1 MTLKLKQFVLVKKLI
16 VYKKHLFLFGLLF
29 IAMMVSAQTKI
40 KGTISDE
47 FGESVI
53 GASVMVKG
61 NSQIG
66 TVTDFD
72 GKFELSVPA
81 EYKKIIVSYIGM
93 KSQELDVKSAMKIVL
108 ISDTKQLNEVVVTGM
123 QKMDKRLFT
132 GAAAKVDADKAKL
145 DGVADVSRALEGR
158 AAGVSVQNV
167 SGTFGTAPKIR
178 VRGATSIYGS
188 SKPLW
193 VVDGVVMEDAV
204 ELSADD
210 LSSGDAE
217 TLIASAIAGLNA
229 DDIESF
235 QILKDGSATSIY
247 GARAMAGVIIVTTKK
262 GQSGVSRIS
271 YTNELTYRMIPSYS
285 DYNICNSQE
294 QMGIYKEME
303 GKGWLEFTQLNSAKN
318 SGVYGKMYSLI
329 DSYNAT
335 NGTYGLANT
344 QAAKNSYLRDAEFRN
359 TDWFAELFQ
368 NTIMQN
374 HSLSFSS
381 GTEKA
386 KFYASLS
393 VMDDPGWYKSSDVQR
408 YTANMNTTYNVL
420 KNLSLSVLTNGS
432 YRNQK
437 APGTTNQET
446 DVVSGTVSREF
457 DINPFSYAM
466 NTSRTLD
473 ANQNYRRNYCDFN
486 IKDELELN
494 YIDIKVTDVKFQGEL
509 NYKPIKGMEISG
521 IAAIRY
527 QSTKQEH
534 HIKDN
539 SNQARAYRAG
549 VDPEDATIREN
560 NTYLYTDPDN
570 TSALPESILPEGGIY
585 NLTNYSLLSADFRGT
600 LSYNSSFDEDKHIL
614 NLFAGAES
622 NSTDRQK
629 TWFRGW
635 GYQYDN
641 GGIPYYDYNVFKMGV
656 EEKTNYYT
664 NVYTYAR
671 SLAFFSMATYSYMSK
686 YTLNGTLRYEGTNKM
701 GLSNSARWL
710 PTWNVSTAWNA
721 HEENWF
727 KSTFTDVLTHATLKT
742 SYSLTADRGP
752 ADVTNSLAV
761 YESYTPYRSLSSV
774 TETGISLTALENSE
788 LTYEKKHEFNIGT
801 SLGFLNNCLNIDFD
815 YYTRNNYDLIGY
827 IRTSGVGG
835 EITKMANVASM
846 KSNGV
851 ELTVSTK
858 NIKTKKFS
866 WNTDFIYAYAN
877 NKITDLDAQ
886 SRVID
891 LVQGTGYALEGYPVR
906 SLFSIPF
913 AGLNDEGLPTFYTN
927 AEHTE
932 TTVTGI
938 NFQEYTNLKYLKY
951 EGPVDAPING
961 SLGNTFTYN
970 NFKLNIFITY
980 AFGNVLRLDPV
991 FSASYSD
998 LSALPKEFKNRW
1010 VVPGDENTTNIPV
1023 IASKRQYA
1031 TYSNLQYAYSAY
1043 NYSTERVADG
1053 SFVRLKEISLGYD
1066 FPKSWLEGIK
1076 AITSFGLKF
1085 STTNLFLLYADD
1097 KLNGQDPEYYSSGGV
1112 SSPVPRQ
1119 FTLTIRLGI

>member
-1 MTLKLKQFVLVKKLI
+1 MELSSTRKIFNI
-16 VYKKHLFLFGLLF
+16 IFCMLLCTG
-29 IAMMVSAQTKI
+29 ILYAQTIKI
-40 KGTISDE
+40 EGLVIDE
-47 FGESVI
+47 TGEPVI
-53 GASVMVKG
+53 GAAIKVKE
-61 NSQIG
+61 NKQLG
-66 TVTDFD
+66 TTTNYD
-72 GKFELSVPA
+72 GKFTINLSTQ
-81 EYKKIIVSYIGM
+81 YKTLIISYVGM
-93 KSQELDVKSAMKIVL
+93 TTQEVDIKPQLKVVLTSSQI
-108 ISDTKQLNEVVVTGM
+108 LNEVQINGYQVI
-123 QKMDKRLFT
+123 DKRLQT
-132 GAAAKVDADKAKL
+132 GATVKVDAEKAKL
-145 DGVADVSRALEGR
+145 AGVADISRALEGR
-158 AAGVSVQNV
+158 ASGVSVQNV

-210 LSSGDAE
+210 LSSGNAE

-247 GARAMAGVIIVTTKK
+247 GARAMAGVIVVSTKK
-262 GQSGVSRIS
+262 GQTGVSRMS
-271 YTNELTYRMIPSYS
+271 YTSELTYRMIPSYN

-294 QMGIYKEME
+294 QMGIFKEME
-303 GKGWLEFTQLNSAKN
+303 SKGWLEFTQLNSSKN
-318 SGVYGKMYSLI
+318 SGLYGKMYSLI
-329 DSYNAT
+329 DSYISSS
-335 NGTYGLANT
+335 GTYGLANT
-344 QAAKNSYLRDAEFRN
+344 VAAKNTYLRAAEFRN
-359 TDWFAELFQ
+359 TDWFDELFQ
-368 NTIMQN
+368 NTVMQN

-381 GTEKA
+381 GTDKA

-393 VMDDPGWYKSSDVQR
+393 VLDDPGWYISSNVQR
-408 YTANMNTTYNVL
+408 YTANMNTTYNIL
-420 KNLSLSVLTNGS
+420 NNLSFSVLTNGS

-446 DVVSGTVSREF
+446 DVVNGTVSREF

-473 ANQNYRRNYCDFN
+473 ATESYRRNYTDFN
-486 IKDELELN
+486 IKDEMDLN
-494 YIDIKVTDVKFQGEL
+494 YIDINIADVKFQGEV
-509 NYKPIKGMEISG
+509 NYRPFKGLELKG
-521 IAAIRY
+521 LAAIRY

-534 HIKDN
+534 HVRDN

-549 VDPEDATIREN
+549 VDPEDATISEN
-560 NTYLYTDPDN
+560 NPYLYTDPNN
-570 TSALPESILPEGGIY
+570 TSALPISILPEGGIY
-585 NLTNYSLLSADFRGT
+585 NLTNYTLLSTDFRGT
-600 LSYNSSFDEDKHIL
+600 AAYNTAFDNDKHIVK
-614 NLFAGAES
+614 LFAGAES
-622 NSTDRQK
+622 NSTNRQK

-641 GGIPYYDYNVFKMGV
+641 GGIPYYDYNVFKMGA
-656 EEKTNYYT
+656 EENTNYYT
-664 NVYTYAR
+664 NTYTYSR
-671 SLAFFSMATYSYMSK
+671 SLAFFGMATYSYLNK
-686 YTLNGTLRYEGTNKM
+686 YILNGTLRYEGTNKM
-701 GLSNSARWL
+701 GQANTARWL
-710 PTWNVSTAWNA
+710 PTWNISAAWNA
-721 HEENWF
+721 HEEKWYESIF
-727 KSTFTDVLTHATLKT
+727 GKVLTHTSIKT

-752 ADVTNSLAV
+752 ANVTNSLAV
-761 YESYTPYRSLSSV
+761 YKSYSPYRPLSGV
-774 TETGISLTALENSE
+774 TETGINLSALENSE

-801 SLGFLNNCLNIDFD
+801 SLGFADNRINFDFD
-815 YYTRNNYDLIGY
+815 YYIRNNFDLIGY

-846 KSNGV
+846 ESNGV
-851 ELTVSTK
+851 ELTISTK
-858 NIKTKKFS
+858 NIKSKNFS
-866 WNTDFIYAYAN
+866 WSTDFIYALAN
-877 NKITDLDAQ
+877 NKITDLEAQ

-913 AGLNDEGLPTFYTN
+913 AGLNDEGLPIFYTN

-961 SLGNTFTYN
+961 SFGNNFSYK
-970 NFKLNIFITY
+970 NFKLNLFITY
-980 AFGNVLRLDPV
+980 AFGNVLRLDPI

-1010 VVPGDENTTNIPV
+1010 ITPGDESYTTIPV
-1023 IASKRQYA
+1023 IASRRQNAKYA
-1031 TYSNLQYAYSAY
+1031 NLQYAYSAY
-1043 NYSTERVADG
+1043 NYSTERVANG
-1053 SFVRLKEISLGYD
+1053 SFIRLKEVSLGYD
-1066 FPKSWLEGIK
+1066 FPKKWLSSLK
-1076 AITSFGLKF
+1076 TITSLGLKF
-1085 STTNLFLLYADD
+1085 SATNLFLLYADD

-1119 FTLTIRLGI
+1119 FTFTLRLGL

>member
-1 MTLKLKQFVLVKKLI
+1 MKK
-16 VYKKHLFLFGLLF
+16 
-29 IAMMVSAQTKI
+29 
-40 KGTISDE
+40 TISIIFFLYLFVAITYAQISNISGSVVDE
-47 FGESVI
+47 SGEPII
-53 GASVMVKG
+53 GASITLKDNRKV
-61 NSQIG
+61 G
-66 TVTDFD
+66 TLTNVE
-72 GKFELSVPA
+72 GKFRLSVSA
-81 EYKKIIVSYIGM
+81 KSKSIIISYIGM
-93 KSQELDVKSAMKIVL
+93 KAQEAEIKPVMKIKL
-108 ISDTKQLNEVVVTGM
+108 FSDAQLHEVVVTGM

-132 GAAAKVDADKAKL
+132 GATTKIDAASAKL
-145 DGVADVSRALEGR
+145 DGVADISRALEGK

-204 ELSADD
+204 EMSADD

-247 GARAMAGVIIVTTKK
+247 GARAMAGVIVVTTKK
-262 GQSGVSRIS
+262 GQTGVSRIS
-271 YTNELTYRMIPSYS
+271 YTGEFTSRMIPSYN
-285 DYNICNSQE
+285 DYNISNSQE
-294 QMGIYKEME
+294 QMGIYKELE
-303 GKGWLEFTQLNSAKN
+303 GKGWLEFTKLNSSKN

-329 DSYNAT
+329 DSYNST

-344 QAAKNSYLRDAEFRN
+344 QAARNSYLRDAEFRN
-359 TDWFAELFQ
+359 TNWFDELFL
-368 NTIMQN
+368 NSVMQN
-374 HSLSFSS
+374 HSISFST

-393 VMDDPGWYKSSDVQR
+393 VLDDPGWYKSSDVQR
-408 YTANMNTTYNVL
+408 YTANMNASFNVL
-420 KNLSLSVLTNGS
+420 NNLSISVLTNGS

-473 ANQNYRRNYCDFN
+473 ANESYRRNFCGFN
-486 IKDELELN
+486 IKDELNLN
-494 YIDIKVTDVKFQGEL
+494 NIDINITDVKFQGEL
-509 NYKPIKGMEISG
+509 NYKPVKGMEINGLAS
-521 IAAIRY
+521 IRY

-560 NTYLYTDPDN
+560 NTYLYTDPEI
-570 TSALPESILPEGGIY
+570 TSALPESVLPEGGIY
-585 NLTNYSLLSADFRGT
+585 NLTNYALLSADFRGT
-600 LSYNSSFDEDKHIL
+600 ISYNTTFDEDKHIL

-641 GGIPYYDYNVFKMGV
+641 GGNPYYDYRVFKMGV

-664 NVYTYAR
+664 NVYTYSR
-671 SLAFFSMATYSYMSK
+671 SLAFFGMATYSYLGR

-701 GLSNSARWL
+701 GVSSSARWL
-710 PTWNVSTAWNA
+710 PTWNISSAWNA
-721 HEENWF
+721 HEEKWF
-727 KSTFTDVLTHATLKT
+727 RNTFEEVLTHATLKA

-752 ADVTNSLAV
+752 ADVTNSLAI
-761 YESYTPYRSLSSV
+761 YESDSPYRPLASV
-774 TETGISLTALENSE
+774 NETRIKLKALENSE
-788 LTYEKKHEFNIGT
+788 LTYEKKHELNVGS
-801 SLGFLNNCLNIDFD
+801 SLGFVNNRINFDFD
-815 YYTRNNYDLIGY
+815 YYTRNNFDLIGY

-846 KSNGV
+846 SSNGV
-851 ELTVSTK
+851 EFTISTK

-877 NKITDLDAQ
+877 NKITDLQAQ

-891 LVQGTGYALEGYPVR
+891 LVKGTGFALEGYPVR

-913 AGLNDEGLPTFYTN
+913 AGLNDEGLPMFYTN
-927 AEHTE
+927 AEHTQK
-932 TTVTGI
+932 TLTDI
-938 NFQEYTNLKYLKY
+938 NFQEYTNLKYLVY

-961 SLGNTFTYN
+961 SFGNIFTYD

-991 FSASYSD
+991 FSADKYSD

-1010 VVPGDENTTNIPV
+1010 VTSGDENTTNIPV
-1023 IASKRQYA
+1023 IASKRQAA

-1043 NYSTERVADG
+1043 NYSTVRVADG
-1053 SFVRLKEISLGYD
+1053 GFVRLKEVSLGYD
-1066 FPKSWLEGIK
+1066 FPKAWLGTQK
-1076 AITSFGLKF
+1076 AISSLGFKF
-1085 STTNLFLLYADD
+1085 SATNLFLLYADK
-1097 KLNGQDPEYYSSGGV
+1097 KLNGQDPEYFSSGGV
-1112 SSPVPRQ
+1112 SSPIPRQ
-1119 FTLTIRLGI
+1119 FTMTVRLGL